1 MRKYYDRVTVPGKVY
16 EYVDFLKGVEQ
27 KSITSL
33 TGPSS
38 NITVV
43 IYLHSFTDAQYV
55 YGYDGY
61 YDLEDWTTSTVK
73 ALYSNSNVGKIIPK
87 PHPGIDRVYHPG
99 DVIANRR
106 LRKSLSNLKIRWFG
120 LISTSIQSS

>member
-1 MRKYYDRVTVPGKVY
+1 MRKYFHDRVIALKVY

-27 KSITSL
+27 NRLSL
-33 TGPSS
+33 TGPLSD
-38 NITVV
+38 ITVV

-73 ALYSNSNVGKIIPK
+73 ALYSNSNVGK
-87 PHPGIDRVYHPG
+87 
-99 DVIANRR
+99 
-106 LRKSLSNLKIRWFG
+106 LSLNHTLA
-120 LISTSIQSS
+120 